1 MRKSKFSKK
10 KTAGGCCGIIAALF
24 FIALVA
30 SIFSAHGSV
39 STSTQSAQLTNEQQP
54 AATLTALAQANPQ
67 ATNVYVKP
75 APGAT
80 YMAQPT
86 DTPTPVVQPTHQ
98 AAPTPTHQATPKPT
112 PKPTQPPAC
121 QAVNNNPWC
130 YNFSPGKL
138 ITNPPSNFCAYFNC
152 IASFVGADDPDG
164 GYIVECSD
172 TTFSQSGGE
181 SGSCS
186 HHGGN
191 LRPLYSH

>member
-1 MRKSKFSKK
+1 MRKIPFLKK

-30 SIFSAHGSV
+30 SIFSGHDSA
-39 STSTQSAQLTNEQQP
+39 STSTPNAQLTNEQQA
-54 AATLTALAQANPQ
+54 AATLTAMAQANLQ

-80 YMAQPT
+80 YMPQPT
-86 DTPTPVVQPTHQ
+86 DTPTPTPKPQ
-98 AAPTPTHQATPKPT
+98 PTHQATPKPT

-130 YNFSPGKL
+130 YNFSPGNL
-138 ITNPPSNFCAYFNC
+138 IINPPGNFCSYFNC
-152 IASFVGADDPDG
+152 IASFWNGSGFVNECQDG
-164 GYIVECSD
+164 SYSL
-172 TTFSQSGGE
+172 SGGH
-181 SGSCS
+181 SGDCS
-186 HHGGN
+186 HHGGE